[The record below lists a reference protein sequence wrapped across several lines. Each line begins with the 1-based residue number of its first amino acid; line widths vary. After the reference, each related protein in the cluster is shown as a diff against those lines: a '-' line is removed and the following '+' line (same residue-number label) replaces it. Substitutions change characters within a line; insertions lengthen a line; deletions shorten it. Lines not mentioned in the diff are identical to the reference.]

1 MQEDGADAE
10 GLLRAP
16 HDARLMSRDQAGP
29 APPGGPDPLVPRRRA
44 LLAMSGLVS
53 LAAAGS
59 GVRRGWAASPDAV
72 QTDEIGDRIQRLP
85 RGRLPAFAAD
95 PEVGRLYRFA
105 VDRPDVLQYMPCF
118 CGCGRLGH
126 RDNRH
131 CYVKAE
137 HADGTLTY
145 TSHAA
150 T

>member
-1 MQEDGADAE
+1 MGAV
-10 GLLRAP
+10 L
-16 HDARLMSRDQAGP
+16 S
-29 APPGGPDPLVPRRRA
+29 RRA
-44 LLAMSGLVS
+44 LLGLAGVAP
-53 LAAAGS
+53 LAVLG
-59 GVRRGWAASPDAV
+59 RRLPRAWAAPSEAV
-72 QTDEIGDRIQRLP
+72 QTDEIGDQIQRLP
-85 RGRLPAFAAD
+85 RGRTPVFAGD
-95 PEVGRLYRFA
+95 PEIGRLYRFA

-137 HADGTLTY
+137 HPDGTITY